1 MDEITITLT
10 IADRPYRLKI
20 GQDEEPVIRKAVE
33 LINEKIREYS
43 NNYAFKDKQDL
54 LAMAAL
60 HFGSH
65 TLRLERD
72 GEPLI
77 LEKLKELDSLLGGSL
92 DKGI

>member
-1 MDEITITLT
+1 MDELTVTLT

-20 GQDEEPVIRKAVE
+20 GKDEEPVIRKAVE

-60 HFGSH
+60 HFGSY

-72 GEPLI
+72 GEPLL
-77 LEKLKELDSLLGGSL
+77 LEKLKELDALLGGSL

>member
-20 GQDEEPVIRKAVE
+20 VKEEEPVIRKALE
-33 LINEKIREYS
+33 LIDEKIREYS

-54 LAMAAL
+54 LAMTAL
-60 HFGSH
+60 HFASN

-72 GEPLI
+72 GEPI
-77 LEKLKELDSLLGGSL
+77 IMEKLKDLESLLGGNL
-92 DKGI
+92 EKGI